1 MVTLTET
8 PTPTLDTSNYRK
20 HTHGNPIQK
29 KLIDRFHHVVIGKIA
44 DLTPESFLDAGCG
57 EGFVSSYLLEQFP
70 GLEVTGFDW
79 NPESVR
85 LAAERN
91 PSGNFMVA
99 DVTRLPFDDKSFGV
113 AGCFEVLEHLYE
125 PEKALS
131 ELLRVSRQA
140 VVLSVPHEPWFCMA
154 NVARGKNLDITPK
167 GSDPDH
173 RQFWSRSAFR
183 EFVSAQADIRWLG
196 GSLPWTI
203 CLATPRS

>member
-1 MVTLTET
+1 
-8 PTPTLDTSNYRK
+8 
-20 HTHGNPIQK
+20 
-29 KLIDRFHHVVIGKIA
+29 
-44 DLTPESFLDAGCG
+44 
-57 EGFVSSYLLEQFP
+57 
-70 GLEVTGFDW
+70 
-79 NPESVR
+79 
-85 LAAERN
+85 
-91 PSGNFMVA
+91 MVA
-99 DVTRLPFDDKSFGV
+99 DVTRLPFDDNSFEV

-131 ELLRVSRQA
+131 ELLRVSSHA

-183 EFVSAQADIRWLG
+183 EFVSAQADVEWLG

-203 CLATPRS
+203 CVAKPRR